1 MPVAVAYQPTPEY
14 EIGGIDI
21 YTRINRYDP
30 TNTTTLRNGFSR
42 AMGVRF
48 RKLRGEI
55 RKVIL
60 EDRFGFG
67 QRPAEIATQAFGFAT
82 SGEKVDAFMDWL
94 RDQQTLTILEA
105 PHFGRAIRE
114 PWTNMYI
121 ESTYQKGIAR
131 SRSEMIS
138 SGYPVPGLE
147 ETGGLAVAFNQP
159 VHADRVGL
167 LYTRTYND
175 LKGITDTMDGQISR
189 VLSQAMADGKNPR
202 DIAQLLTRTISGPV
216 GDLSLTD
223 TLGRFIPAERRA
235 RMLARTEIIRAHHVA
250 TIQEYRNWEL
260 EGVRVRAEWKT
271 AGYGVCEE
279 CAALEGQVFSLDE
292 IESMIPLH
300 PNCRCVALP
309 VDMEEER

>member
-1 MPVAVAYQPTPEY
+1 VQQAVAHQLIHEY

-30 TNTTTLRNGFSR
+30 TNTTTLRNGFSS
-42 AMGVRF
+42 AMGRRF

-67 QRPAEIATQAFGFAT
+67 QRPTEITMQAFEFAT
-82 SGEKVDAFMDWL
+82 SGEKVDAFMEWL

-105 PHFGRAIRE
+105 PHFGRAIAE
-114 PWTNMYI
+114 PWTNTYI
-121 ESTYQKGIAR
+121 ESAYQKGIAR

-147 ETGGLAVAFNQP
+147 ETGGLAIAFNQP
-159 VHADRVGL
+159 IHADRVGL
-167 LYTRTYND
+167 LYTRVYND

-189 VLSQAMADGKNPR
+189 VLAQAMADGKNPR

-216 GDLSLTD
+216 GDLAITD

-235 RMLARTEIIRAHHVA
+235 RMLARTEVIRAHHAA
-250 TIQEYRNWEL
+250 TIQEYRNYAL
-260 EGVRVRAEWKT
+260 EGVIVRAEWKT
-271 AGYGVCEE
+271 AGYNVCDE
-279 CAALEGQVFSLDE
+279 CSAMEGRIFSLDE

-300 PNCRCVALP
+300 PDCRCVALP
-309 VDMEEER
+309 VDVKEE